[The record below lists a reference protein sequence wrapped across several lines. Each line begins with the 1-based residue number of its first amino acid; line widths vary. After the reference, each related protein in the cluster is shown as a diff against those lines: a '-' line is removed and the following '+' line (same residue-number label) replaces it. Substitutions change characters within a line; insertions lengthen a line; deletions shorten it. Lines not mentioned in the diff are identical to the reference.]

1 MFIGKHQVKLD
12 PKGRISVP
20 AKFRESLSVR
30 GSNQLVITLWRR
42 RCLVAYPMDEWQEV
56 ERQARKLDISQE
68 DNLNYLRIFY
78 ANATDC
84 QVDGQGRI
92 LIPEHLR
99 TDAGLE
105 KEVLMSGMGV
115 MFEIWS
121 RDRWEQEV
129 LPAQDRMVEI
139 AAAAGIGF

>member
-20 AKFRESLSVR
+20 AKFRESLSIR
-30 GSNQLVITLWRR
+30 GSNQLVITLWG

-56 ERQARKLDISQE
+56 ERRARDLDTSQE
-68 DNLNYLRIFY
+68 DVRNFLRIFY
-78 ANATDC
+78 ANAADC

-105 KEVLMSGMGV
+105 KEVLMSGIGV
-115 MFEIWS
+115 KFEIWN

-129 LPAQDRMVEI
+129 QPTQNRMVEV
-139 AAAAGIGF
+139 AAEAGIVF

>member
-12 PKGRISVP
+12 PKGSISVP
-20 AKFRESLSVR
+20 AKFRESLSIR
-30 GSNQLVITLWRR
+30 GSNQLVITLWG

-56 ERQARKLDISQE
+56 ERRARDLDTSQE
-68 DNLNYLRIFY
+68 DVRNFLRIFY
-78 ANATDC
+78 ANAADC

-105 KEVLMSGMGV
+105 KEVLMSGIGV
-115 MFEIWS
+115 KFEIWN

-129 LPAQDRMVEI
+129 QPTQNRMVEV
-139 AAAAGIGF
+139 AAEAGIVF

>member
-20 AKFRESLSVR
+20 AKFRESLSIR
-30 GSNQLVITLWRR
+30 GSNQLVITLWG

-56 ERQARKLDISQE
+56 ERRARELDTSQE
-68 DNLNYLRIFY
+68 DVRNFLRKFY
-78 ANATDC
+78 ANAADC

-105 KEVLMSGMGV
+105 KEVLMSGIGV
-115 MFEIWS
+115 KFEIWN

-129 LPAQDRMVEI
+129 QPTQDRMVEV
-139 AAAAGIGF
+139 AASAGIVF

>member
-30 GSNQLVITLWRR
+30 GSNQLVITLWS

-56 ERQARKLDISQE
+56 ERRARELDTSQE
-68 DNLNYLRIFY
+68 DVRNFLRIFY
-78 ANATDC
+78 ANAADC

-105 KEVLMSGMGV
+105 KEVLMSGIGV
-115 MFEIWS
+115 KFEIWS

-129 LPAQDRMVEI
+129 QPAQDRMVEI

>member
-20 AKFRESLSVR
+20 AKFRESLSIR
-30 GSNQLVITLWRR
+30 GSNQLVITLWG

-56 ERQARKLDISQE
+56 ERRARELDTSQE
-68 DNLNYLRIFY
+68 DVRNFLRIFY
-78 ANATDC
+78 ANAADC

-105 KEVLMSGMGV
+105 KEVLMSGIGV
-115 MFEIWS
+115 KFEIWN

-129 LPAQDRMVEI
+129 QPTQDRMVEV
-139 AAAAGIGF
+139 AASAGIVF